1 MAKSIVKEIIIILLL
16 VLAIILVLG
25 VLLYRYTA
33 YNKVLPEEVSYTTS
47 EDVRNVLSQINATD
61 TEETAF
67 TYQVTASDLRS
78 YERTKEYV
86 EGRRNPFAT
95 VSSEQSATSGNQA
108 SSSQTTGGNSSSN
121 TNSNSNSNT
130 TNTNTNN
137 DRFFPDDGTK

>member
-78 YERTKEYV
+78 YEKTKEYV

-108 SSSQTTGGNSSSN
+108 TGSQTTGENGSSN
-121 TNSNSNSNT
+121 TNSNSTSN

>member
-16 VLAIILVLG
+16 TLAIILILG

-33 YNKVLPEEVSYTTS
+33 YNKVLPEEVSYTTP
-47 EDVRNVLSQINATD
+47 EDVRNVLSQVNATD
-61 TEETAF
+61 ENETAF
-67 TYQVTASDLRS
+67 TYQVTASDLKS

-86 EGRRNPFAT
+86 EGRRNPFAS
-95 VSSEQSATSGNQA
+95 VENGQSATTGNQA
-108 SSSQTTGGNSSSN
+108 TGGSSTSN

-130 TNTNTNN
+130 NTND